1 MNGTEKY
8 ACSSEELAVL
18 RKKEQKN
25 AAVVL
30 GVDPNNIWYYY
41 K

>member
-1 MNGTEKY
+1 
-8 ACSSEELAVL
+8 LAVL

-30 GVDPNNIWYYY
+30 GVDPDQIW
-41 K
+41 